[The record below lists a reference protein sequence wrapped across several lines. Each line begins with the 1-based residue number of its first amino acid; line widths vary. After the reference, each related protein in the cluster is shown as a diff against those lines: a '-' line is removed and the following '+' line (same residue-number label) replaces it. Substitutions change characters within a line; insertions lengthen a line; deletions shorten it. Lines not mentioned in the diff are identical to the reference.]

1 MDIEEFFD
9 AAKALVMQPP
19 AGGKNVAILTDA
31 GGPGIMAA
39 DECEVRRLIV
49 KRFSDETVRKFER
62 LKEEGKIPKF
72 AAHLNP
78 VDVTGS
84 VTSEMFELAAEII
97 FQDSEI
103 DGVILLGL
111 HHTPALQ
118 EDYVDR
124 VAQVAS
130 RYDKPIVACD
140 IGETEMALYTRS
152 RFEKLGI
159 PSYSS
164 PEDAARAMSIL
175 VKYGLYLEK
184 KGTFKEY
191 LQSFLTGNR

>member
-97 FQDSEI
+97 FEDSEI
-103 DGVILLGL
+103 DGVILL
-111 HHTPALQ
+111 
-118 EDYVDR
+118 
-124 VAQVAS
+124 
-130 RYDKPIVACD
+130 
-140 IGETEMALYTRS
+140 
-152 RFEKLGI
+152 
-159 PSYSS
+159 
-164 PEDAARAMSIL
+164 
-175 VKYGLYLEK
+175 
-184 KGTFKEY
+184 
-191 LQSFLTGNR
+191 